1 MARKRQHED
10 PSNDPYLTTPTAM
23 QVSAPEPEVPLI
35 DQSPLIGDA
44 TARDRRDIHVAPAK
58 RWTLVTGGVFTN
70 HGFRTT
76 MRAGKVL
83 DEANFDI
90 PFLVGQGAQLRAVE

>member
-1 MARKRQHED
+1 MARKQRLDD
-10 PSNDPYLTTPTAM
+10 PSSDPYLTTPTSM
-23 QVSAPEPEVPLI
+23 QVGAPEPEVPLI

-44 TARDRRDIHVAPAK
+44 TARERRDIHVTPPK
-58 RWTLVTGGVFTN
+58 RWTLIAGGVFTV

-90 PFLVGQGAQLRAVE
+90 PFLTGQGAQLRAVE

>member
-1 MARKRQHED
+1 MARKQRHDD
-10 PSNDPYLTTPTAM
+10 PNDSTYSTTPTVM

-35 DQSPLIGDA
+35 NQTPLVGDA
-44 TARDRRDIHVAPAK
+44 TARERRDVYVAPPK
-58 RWTLVTGGVFTN
+58 RYTLLAGGVFTN
-70 HGFRTT
+70 HGYRTT